1 MMVLRWAGKFEE
13 QRMTTNNGESVRPA
27 SLSQAVLRSTAVGAL
42 AAAGGWMLYSHLV
55 VDHNMLLP
63 PAIDSDL
70 FFYRDPQAGL
80 LYYYADR
87 QHEGRPLVL
96 VHSINAG
103 ASAFEMRPIF
113 ERYRHERPVYALD
126 LPGFGFSERTDRA
139 YSPAFYEQAITNFMT
154 NVVGAPADVVALSLG
169 SEFVARAALARPE
182 LFRSLVLI
190 SPTGLQR
197 NNGRQ
202 EERGNEPM
210 LRLLQF
216 PLWSQPFYDLL
227 ATRPSIRYFLNKSFV
242 GPTDEGMV
250 DYAYLSSHRPGARHA
265 PLRFVSGMLFTAN
278 VLEGVY
284 RHLQQPVLV
293 IYDRDPYTSFEAL
306 PDLLLG
312 CANWNAAMVTPTRG
326 LPHFEKLAETGR
338 VMEDFWQKGLLPQIS

>member
-1 MMVLRWAGKFEE
+1 MATE
-13 QRMTTNNGESVRPA
+13 NGERGRPA
-27 SLSQAVLRSTAVGAL
+27 SLTQAVLGSMAAGAL
-42 AAAGGWMLYSHLV
+42 AMAGGWMLYSHLV

-87 QHEGRPLVL
+87 QQEGRPLVL

-103 ASAFEMRPIF
+103 ASAYEMRPIF
-113 ERYRHERPVYALD
+113 ERYRRQRPVYALD

-139 YSPAFYEQAITNFMT
+139 YSPALYEQAISNFLA
-154 NVVGAPADVVALSLG
+154 NVVGGPADVVALSLG
-169 SEFVARAALARPE
+169 SEFAARAALARPE
-182 LFRSLVLI
+182 LFRSLIFI
-190 SPTGLQR
+190 SPTGLQGR
-197 NNGRQ
+197 TGRQ
-202 EERGNEPM
+202 GERGNEAM

-216 PLWSQPFYDLL
+216 PLWSQPFYDALV
-227 ATRPSIRYFLNKSFV
+227 TRPLIRYFLNKSFV

-250 DYAYLSSHRPGARHA
+250 EYAYLSSHRPGARYA
-265 PLRFVSGMLFTAN
+265 PLHFVTGMLFTAN
-278 VLEGVY
+278 VLERVY

-312 CANWNAAMVTPTRG
+312 CSNWNAAMVTPTRG